1 MINLF
6 LVLFLLGLGLT
17 FWILLKRD
25 PKIETPKIET
35 PKVEEEPTN
44 VFPILVEITPKKKPA
59 PKKRA
64 TKMSPAK
71 KTKK

>member
-25 PKIETPKIET
+25 PKIETPKIEA
-35 PKVEEEPTN
+35 PKIEEEPTN
-44 VFPILVEITPKKKPA
+44 VFPILVEITPKKKSTP
-59 PKKRA
+59 
-64 TKMSPAK
+64 KMSPAK
-71 KTKK
+71 KPKQKKK

>member
-25 PKIETPKIET
+25 PKIETPKIE
-35 PKVEEEPTN
+35 EEPN
-44 VFPILVEITPKKKPA
+44 NILPIQEEIIPKKKPA
-59 PKKRA
+59 PKKRT

>member
-25 PKIETPKIET
+25 PKIETPKIE
-35 PKVEEEPTN
+35 EEPTN
-44 VFPILVEITPKKKPA
+44 VFPILVEITPKKKST